1 MGPSQQPT
9 DVLSGAVRRVDD
21 GVDGVLARIR
31 RLGAR
36 WPERDG
42 VAVFHRVYTR
52 VTREVGRLVDQG
64 GFPDRRAAVT
74 LDVLFAERYL
84 HAVETFERG
93 GRAPACWQA
102 LLHARDRRGVR
113 PVQFALCGV
122 NAHIGHD
129 LALAVV
135 DTCRV
140 LACAPEDLRDEFDQ
154 VGDLLTALE
163 ERVRE
168 DLMPGPDLLELAEPL
183 THLAGAWS
191 IERARRAAWAAAR
204 ALWAVR
210 GLPAVA
216 EELRERLD
224 TGVGRVG
231 RLLVTP
237 LAPAALLPGA
247 RAGGGPGTEGRRS
260 PVCPGR
266 RR

>member
-1 MGPSQQPT
+1 M
-9 DVLSGAVRRVDD
+9 
-21 GVDGVLARIR
+21 DGVLARMR
-31 RLGAR
+31 GLGAH

-42 VAVFHRVYTR
+42 VAVFHRLYTR
-52 VTREVGRLVDQG
+52 VTEEVGHLVDRG

-93 GRAPACWQA
+93 GRAPACWRP

-135 DTCRV
+135 DTCRT

-154 VGDLLTALE
+154 VGDLLATLE

-168 DLMPGPDLLELAEPL
+168 DLMPGPDLLELADPL
-183 THLAGAWS
+183 THVAGAWS
-191 IERARRAAWAAAR
+191 IERARSAAWVAAR

-210 GLPAVA
+210 DLTGVA
-216 EELRERLD
+216 EEMRARLD
-224 TGVGRVG
+224 EGVGLVG

-237 LAPAALLPGA
+237 LVPAQP
-247 RAGGGPGTEGRRS
+247 R
-260 PVCPGR
+260 
-266 RR
+266 

>member
-1 MGPSQQPT
+1 MGHSSQPT
-9 DVLSGAVRRVDD
+9 EVLSGAARRVDA

-31 RLGAR
+31 GLGAG

-52 VTREVGRLVDQG
+52 VTEEVGRLVDRG

-84 HAVETFERG
+84 DAVETFERG
-93 GRAPACWQA
+93 GRAPACWRP
-102 LLHARDRRGVR
+102 LLHARDLRGVR

-135 DTCRV
+135 DTCRT

-154 VGDLLTALE
+154 VGELLTALE

-168 DLMPGPDLLELAEPL
+168 DLMPGPDLLERAEPL
-183 THLAGAWS
+183 THLAGAWGV
-191 IERARRAAWAAAR
+191 ERAREAAWVTAR

-210 GLPAVA
+210 GLPVVA
-216 EELRERLD
+216 QEMRGRLD
-224 TGVGRVG
+224 TGVGHVG

-237 LAPAALLPGA
+237 LV
-247 RAGGGPGTEGRRS
+247 
-260 PVCPGR
+260 PVR
-266 RR
+266 LR

>member
-1 MGPSQQPT
+1 MGHSQQPT
-9 DVLSGAVRRVDD
+9 EVFDGAARRVDE
-21 GVDGVLARIR
+21 GVDGVLARMR
-31 RLGAR
+31 GLGSP

-42 VAVFHRVYTR
+42 VAVFHRLYTR
-52 VTREVGRLVDQG
+52 VTEEVGHLVDRG

-84 HAVETFERG
+84 GAVETFERG
-93 GRAPACWQA
+93 GRVPACWRP
-102 LLHARDRRGVR
+102 LLHARDHRGVR

-135 DTCRV
+135 DTCRT

-154 VGDLLTALE
+154 VGDLLATLE

-168 DLMPGPDLLELAEPL
+168 DLMPGPDLLERAEPL

-191 IERARRAAWAAAR
+191 IERARSAAWVAAR

-210 GLPAVA
+210 DRTEVA
-216 EELRERLD
+216 EELRARLD
-224 TGVGRVG
+224 EGVGLVG

-237 LAPAALLPGA
+237 LVPARP
-247 RAGGGPGTEGRRS
+247 RRV
-260 PVCPGR
+260 PAQPR
-266 RR
+266 